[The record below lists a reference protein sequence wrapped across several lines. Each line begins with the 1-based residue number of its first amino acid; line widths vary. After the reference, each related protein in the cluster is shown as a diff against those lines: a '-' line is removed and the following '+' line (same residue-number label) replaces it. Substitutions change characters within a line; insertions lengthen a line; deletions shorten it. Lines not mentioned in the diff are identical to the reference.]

1 MKTQQLFRTFLA
13 IVFACFSFQ
22 YSFSQTSDL
31 EKEIE
36 KGAEELNQQCPY
48 LLDEQSNM
56 YAVQIRA
63 LPQGIIH
70 DIAFHEFSSAPNKIG
85 YFQLKDVKK
94 RAKKFYAAIINSIPL
109 YRKYVI
115 ENNKTITYRI
125 HHYNIS
131 SVDSFDKEDFKS
143 NIHDYFDIV
152 ITKKD
157 LKKRD

>member
-1 MKTQQLFRTFLA
+1 MKTQLLFRTLLA

-70 DIAFHEFSSAPNKIG
+70 DIALSSAPFSIS
-85 YFQLKDVKK
+85 YFQVKSVKK
-94 RAKKFYAAIINSIPL
+94 ELKKLYIGIINANPQL
-109 YRKYVI
+109 RKYVI
-115 ENNKTITYRI
+115 ENDKTITYRI

-131 SVDSFDKEDFKS
+131 SADSFDKEDFKS

-157 LKKRD
+157 LKKRNR

>member
-1 MKTQQLFRTFLA
+1 MKTQLLFRTLLA

-56 YAVQIRA
+56 YAVQVRA
-63 LPQGIIH
+63 LPQGIIYE
-70 DIAFHEFSSAPNKIG
+70 IALSSAPFSIS
-85 YFQLKDVKK
+85 YFQVKRVKK
-94 RAKKFYAAIINSIPL
+94 ELKKLYIGIINANPQL
-109 YRKYVI
+109 RKYVI
-115 ENNKTITYRI
+115 ENDKTITYRI

-131 SVDSFDKEDFKS
+131 SADSFDKEDFKS
-143 NIHDYFDIV
+143 DNHEYFDIV

>member
-1 MKTQQLFRTFLA
+1 MKTQLLFRTLLA

-56 YAVQIRA
+56 YAVQVRA
-63 LPQGIIH
+63 LPQGIIYE
-70 DIAFHEFSSAPNKIG
+70 IALSSAPFSIS
-85 YFQLKDVKK
+85 YFQVKSVKK
-94 RAKKFYAAIINSIPL
+94 ELKKLYIGIINANPQL
-109 YRKYVI
+109 RKYVI
-115 ENNKTITYRI
+115 ENDKTITYRI